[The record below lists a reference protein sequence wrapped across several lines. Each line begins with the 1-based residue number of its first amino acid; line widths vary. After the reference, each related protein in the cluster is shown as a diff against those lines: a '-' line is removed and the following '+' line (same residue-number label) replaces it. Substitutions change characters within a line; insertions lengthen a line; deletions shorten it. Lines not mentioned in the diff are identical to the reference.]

1 MAETPNTSDPH
12 YEETTAPQNP
22 PNSMVN
28 PTARTGWLASSFGV
42 LALVFLIVGAVFAWV
57 FVQRELGKGGRTP
70 DSQTIGTSGAQN
82 VREATPG
89 GFDPAPDA
97 DNTRDELEFRGIPD
111 RPQGGTAGT
120 SADDVT
126 DASAVK
132 NAAVGSRVR
141 LTNVAVDRADG
152 DTFWIRA
159 GDATV
164 MVIAPG
170 GTPTVRGG
178 QQVNVTGTIE
188 AAGNTKRIRASR
200 IDVK

>member
-1 MAETPNTSDPH
+1 MAETPTPRDPQ
-12 YEETTAPQNP
+12 YEETAAPQNP

-42 LALVFLIVGAVFAWV
+42 LALVFLMVGAVFAWV

-82 VREATPG
+82 VREDTPG
-89 GFDPAPDA
+89 GFDPAPNP

-111 RPQGGTAGT
+111 RPQGATAG
-120 SADDVT
+120 ANGDDVT

-132 NAAVGSRVR
+132 NAAPGSRVR
-141 LTNVAVDRADG
+141 LMNVAVDRANG

-159 GDATV
+159 GDATL